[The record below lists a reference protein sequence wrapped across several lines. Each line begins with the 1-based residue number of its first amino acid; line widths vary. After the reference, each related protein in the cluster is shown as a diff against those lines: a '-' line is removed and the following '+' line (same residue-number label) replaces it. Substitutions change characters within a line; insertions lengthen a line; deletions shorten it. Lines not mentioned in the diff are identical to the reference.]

1 MIGRALFAVGLMLV
15 CVSAFGQTRQP
26 GWIADARTG
35 CRVWDASPQPNEAVS
50 WSGGCRNGLAHG
62 PGVLQWF
69 QNGKPVAQA
78 KSWWRD
84 GKMNGHGVVTL
95 ANGEHFK
102 GLWKNDQRTGHGV
115 YIYTNGDRYD
125 GQYRNDQK
133 SGHGVYIYANGGRY
147 DGEWWDG
154 RKNGRGTEIRA
165 DGSRYD
171 GNWRDDLPN
180 GVGVAVWLNGERYAG
195 LWSMGCFRDS
205 RRTASWGVDLA
216 SCE

>member
-1 MIGRALFAVGLMLV
+1 MIGRALFAAGLMLMSA
-15 CVSAFGQTRQP
+15 SAFGQTRQP
-26 GWIADARTG
+26 GWIADGRTG
-35 CRVWDASPQPNEAVS
+35 CRVWDANPQPNEAVS

-84 GKMNGHGVVTL
+84 GKMNGHGAVTL

-102 GLWKNDQRTGHGV
+102 GLWKNDQR
-115 YIYTNGDRYD
+115 
-125 GQYRNDQK
+125 

-154 RKNGRGTEIRA
+154 RKNGRGTEVRA

-171 GNWRDDLPN
+171 GMWRDDLPN
-180 GVGVAVWLNGERYAG
+180 GLGMATWLNGERYAG
-195 LWSMGCFRDS
+195 LWIMGCFRAS
-205 RRTASWGVDLA
+205 NRMASWGVDLA
-216 SCE
+216 SCQ